1 MLKFEL
7 EEGINELFK
16 P

>member
-7 EEGINELFK
+7 QEGINELFK